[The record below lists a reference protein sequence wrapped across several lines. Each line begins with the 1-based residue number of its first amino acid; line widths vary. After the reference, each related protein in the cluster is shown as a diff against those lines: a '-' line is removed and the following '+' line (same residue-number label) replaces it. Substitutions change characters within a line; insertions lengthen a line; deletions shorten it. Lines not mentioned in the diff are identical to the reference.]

1 MRNRAAEIRT
11 TTDTPGRCSS
21 PCKYARL
28 GIRHTHRDARET
40 ISGPAG
46 NRLTPRSDLRVR
58 YKNYS
63 PTVRS
68 STPVSR
74 SDIRLIQYLDS
85 SVHGLARR
93 WRLTGYFPILY
104 YPEATTPTTPPRLA
118 FDPRPTHIHVHT
130 RAHDTSPGP
139 RDIAPPWSAHW
150 SESQT

>member
-85 SVHGLARR
+85 SVHGLVRR
-93 WRLTGYFPILY
+93 WLLIGSFPIPLL
-104 YPEATTPTTPPRLA
+104 PDLPPLHSPLPPAQRLA
-118 FDPRPTHIHVHT
+118 RCGCRRRPPGDDWCPQVGRWRIGLSLTHTH
-130 RAHDTSPGP
+130 
-139 RDIAPPWSAHW
+139 
-150 SESQT
+150 